1 MDIAGKSA
9 LIIGAGSGIGRA
21 IAVAFARKGV
31 RLTLSDRF
39 EQRLRDTAQQV
50 EDVSREERPDDVPQV
65 QLIPSDVP
73 DSWRERVIRMVLERF
88 DTLDILVNNVSVV
101 QGGRLEAIEA
111 EQIRIQLDANLI
123 SPIYYTRAALPALRE
138 SGEAAIVNVSSVI
151 GGRIGLP
158 FYATYAAAKAGMACF
173 SEALRRELA
182 GEGIQVVTAYSSAI
196 ATPLQEDIGLGP
208 EEGLEHEPPEAL
220 AAAVVAALEN
230 GEIEVIRGSERVSA
244 LIDRNREQPREVD
257 EHLAQKKEALER
269 FAAAHR
275 AS

>member
-9 LIIGAGSGIGRA
+9 LITGAGNGIGRA

-111 EQIRIQLDANLI
+111 EQIRAQLDANLI

-138 SGEAAIVNVSSVI
+138 SGEAAIVNVSSVM
-151 GGRIGLP
+151 GRVGLP

-196 ATPLQEDIGLGP
+196 ATPLQEDVGLGP

-230 GEIEVIRGSERVSA
+230 GEIEVIRGSERVTA
-244 LIDRNREQPREVD
+244 LIDRNREQTHEVD
-257 EHLAQKKEALER
+257 DHLAQKKEALER
-269 FAAAHR
+269 FAATYR

>member
-9 LIIGAGSGIGRA
+9 LITGAGNGIGRA

-50 EDVSREERPDDVPQV
+50 EEVSREERPDDVPQV

-88 DTLDILVNNVSVV
+88 GTLDILVNNVNLV
-101 QGGRLEAIEA
+101 QGGRLETIEA
-111 EQIRIQLDANLI
+111 EQIRAQLDANLI

-138 SGEAAIVNVSSVI
+138 SGEAAIINVSSIMGWV
-151 GGRIGLP
+151 GLP
-158 FYATYAAAKAGMACF
+158 FYAPYAAAKAGMACF

-182 GEGIQVVTAYSSAI
+182 GEGIQVVTAYPGAI
-196 ATPLQEDIGLGP
+196 ATPLQEGAELGP
-208 EEGLEHEPPEAL
+208 EEGFEHEPPEAL

-230 GEIEVIRGSERVSA
+230 GEIEVIRGSERIAA
-244 LIDRNREQPREVD
+244 LISRNHEQPREVD
-257 EHLAQKKEALER
+257 DHLAQKKEALER